1 MATLLYKN
9 NRVRVKEKKRLMNLI
24 KHLLRYYNDNT
35 MKYKN
40 DFHYDK
46 TQHNIVVDE
55 NLNPEKQG
63 ENWHAETERRA
74 NGIHQIISRILEKA
88 EANQEMIKAD
98 ELSIEDKKAI
108 RKSIKYFANLS
119 EGKLNAKEQTSL
131 SDLISECKSI
141 QNQSKKEKDY
151 TISKDAIATAQ
162 AFFNELDRETK
173 VVSLKAKKNN
183 LKKIS
188 DNIDKMNNRYVAQ
201 DNAAKA
207 NSILIQEQLF
217 KIPKHNGKGLKP
229 SIILEIMHDW
239 HNKHF
244 SDYDVVGG
252 FLHRDERTSKGNTV
266 DDHYHFLQ
274 SGYSNKTKSFDITE
288 HSFKLGLKIAKERNI
303 TSDRAGIEIDIDKA
317 LETKYNKTA
326 ERYRVFSG
334 EILQQAFYE
343 HANEILRK
351 HNVEYS
357 FERKELTEEEVK
369 LRNKIKKA
377 NDNKTKSQKD
387 YSMQGFYKEEK
398 EKYIQEIHS
407 LKSTI
412 ETLNEDNRQ
421 LLIDKRNMNNEYS
434 NTIDDLNDIY
444 EDSLKFEETKEII
457 NDFVGSIKK
466 YSAFKFLN
474 ETYTAM
480 KKASKRVESVEL
492 FFDKLER
499 SVKKLMNLFEIDIS
513 ILHRNEI
520 VKKNE
525 VKYENNQDT
534 EIADLLKQ
542 SNDKD
547 INKSLDELKI
557 EADEAENERNQSL
570 ENLNE
575 TKKKSNNRNKLRP

>member
-24 KHLLRYYNDNT
+24 KHLLRHYNDNT

-40 DFHYDK
+40 DFHHDK
-46 TQHNIVVDE
+46 TNNNIVVNE
-55 NLNPEKQG
+55 NLKTSFQG
-63 ENWHAETERRA
+63 DNWHAETEKKA
-74 NGIHQIISRILEKA
+74 NEIHKRINNILDKS
-88 EANQEMIKAD
+88 EANQEIIKTD
-98 ELSIEDKKAI
+98 ELSITDKKAI

-119 EGKLNAKEQTSL
+119 EDKLNPKEQLAL
-131 SDLISECKSI
+131 SDLISECKTI
-141 QNQSKKEKDY
+141 QNQTKKEKDY
-151 TISKDAIATAQ
+151 TISKDTIATAQ
-162 AFFNELDRETK
+162 AFFHELDRETK

-188 DNIDKMNNRYVAQ
+188 DNIEKMNNRHVAQ
-201 DNAAKA
+201 NNAAKA

-217 KIPKHNGKGLKP
+217 KIPKHNEKGLKP

-266 DDHYHFLQ
+266 DDHYHFVH

-288 HSFKLGLKIAKERNI
+288 HSFKLGLKLAKERKI
-303 TSDRAGIEIDIDKA
+303 TTDRAGIKIDIDKA

-334 EILQQAFYE
+334 EVLQQAFYE
-343 HANEILRK
+343 HANEILKK
-351 HNVEYS
+351 HKVEYS
-357 FERKELTEEEVK
+357 FERKELTEEEIK
-369 LRNKIKKA
+369 LRKKIKKA
-377 NDNKTKSQKD
+377 NDNKTKSQKE

-398 EKYIQEIHS
+398 EKFLQEIND

-412 ETLNEDNRQ
+412 ETLNQDNRQ
-421 LLIDKRNMNNEYS
+421 LLIDKRNINNEYS

-444 EDSLKFEETKEII
+444 EDSLKLEKTKEIV
-457 NDFVGSIKK
+457 NDFVDSIKK

-499 SVKKLMNLFEIDIS
+499 TVKKLMNLFEIDVS
-513 ILHRNEI
+513 ILHRNEMA
-520 VKKNE
+520 KKKE
-525 VKYENNQDT
+525 IKPKNNQDT
-534 EIADLLKQ
+534 EIAELLKQ
-542 SNDKD
+542 SNDRD

-557 EADEAENERNQSL
+557 ESDEAENERNQSL
-570 ENLNE
+570 ENLNK
-575 TKKKSNNRNKLRP
+575 TKNKSNNRNRRRP